1 MYVGV
6 CPSYARWRGWW
17 VGKNEAGIV
26 NVIGSFT
33 ARNAGIAGTNVSIWV
48 RPPRKLRALGP
59 ADLDLPKISLQI
71 LLRPGCPGAPSH
83 NKVVQAAANWQR
95 VRLPSVKRVL
105 EKKEN
110 RK

>member
-26 NVIGSFT
+26 NVSGSFT
-33 ARNAGIAGTNVSIWV
+33 VRNAGIAGTNVSIWV

-59 ADLDLPKISLQI
+59 AEDLSPDPPLPQLSW
-71 LLRPGCPGAPSH
+71 CPKPS
-83 NKVVQAAANWQR
+83 
-95 VRLPSVKRVL
+95 
-105 EKKEN
+105 
-110 RK
+110 